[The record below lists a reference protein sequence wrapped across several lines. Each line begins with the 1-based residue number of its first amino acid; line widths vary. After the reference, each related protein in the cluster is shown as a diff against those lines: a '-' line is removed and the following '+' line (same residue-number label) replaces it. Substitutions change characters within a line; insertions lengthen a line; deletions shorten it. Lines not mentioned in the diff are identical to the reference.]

1 MDFGIG
7 GIIMS
12 LDLERISSGV
22 VATLVATPIIQDT
35 KVLVLCVFLFEL
47 VDFITGCWK
56 SSVIAHKSHKK
67 FAFESI
73 KAWRTIYK
81 TILILVGIYLTY
93 LLDYEVLTMKE
104 LYLPNYFCAFVC
116 GVEFWSFLEN
126 AAQISD
132 HPLFRWLRKFMKTK
146 VEEGLDTNFDEITR
160 EEK

>member
-1 MDFGIG
+1 MN
-7 GIIMS
+7 

-56 SSVIAHKSHKK
+56 SSVLAHKKHQK

-93 LLDYEVLTMKE
+93 LLDYEVLTMRE

-132 HPLFRWLRKFMKTK
+132 HPLFRWLRRFMKAK
-146 VEEGLDTNFDEITR
+146 VEEGLDTNFDEITK

>member
-1 MDFGIG
+1 MG
-7 GIIMS
+7 
-12 LDLERISSGV
+12 LNTERLFSGV
-22 VATLVATPIIQDT
+22 VASIVATPIIQDT
-35 KVLVLCVFLFEL
+35 KVLVLCVFIFEF

-56 SSVIAHKSHKK
+56 SYVIAHKSRKK

-81 TILILVGIYLTY
+81 TVLILIGIYLAY
-93 LLDYEVLTMKE
+93 MLDYEVLTMKE

-132 HPLFRWLRKFMKTK
+132 YPLFRWLRKFMKTK
-146 VEEGLDTNFDEITR
+146 VEEGLDTNFDDITK
-160 EEK
+160 EDDK

>member
-1 MDFGIG
+1 MG
-7 GIIMS
+7 
-12 LDLERISSGV
+12 LNTERLFSGV
-22 VATLVATPIIQDT
+22 VASIVATPIIQDT
-35 KVLVLCVFLFEL
+35 KVLVLCVFIFEL

-56 SSVIAHKSHKK
+56 SSVIAHKSRKK

-81 TILILVGIYLTY
+81 TVLILIGIYLAY
-93 LLDYEVLTMKE
+93 ILDYKVLTMKE

-132 HPLFRWLRKFMKTK
+132 YPLFRWLRKFMKTK
-146 VEEGLDTNFDEITR
+146 VEEGLDTNFDDITK
-160 EEK
+160 EDDK